1 MANAKRN
8 VFYSFHYDA
17 DNWRASQVRNM
28 GVIDGNAPCSD
39 NDWESVKKGGDA
51 AIEKWIAGQL
61 SGRSCEVVLVGSDTA
76 GRKWIT
82 YEINKAWNDGKGV
95 VGVRIHGLKDRNG
108 ATSYAGGKPFD
119 YVTFTKDNAA
129 LSSVVK
135 LYDPTSI
142 FGDSTVTYANIKR
155 DLAGWIEEAIR
166 IRNSR

>member
-1 MANAKRN
+1 MVDVKRN

-28 GVIDGNAPCSD
+28 GVIEGNAPCSD
-39 NDWESVKKGGDA
+39 NDWESVKKGGDP

-61 SGRSCEVVLVGSDTA
+61 SGRSCAVVLVGNGTA

-95 VGVRIHGLKDRNG
+95 VGIRIHGLKNKAG
-108 ATSYAGGKPFD
+108 ATTYAGGNPFD
-119 YVTFTKDNAA
+119 SVTFTKDNSK

-142 FGDSTVTYANIKR
+142 LGDSTVTYANIKEG
-155 DLAGWIEEAIR
+155 LARWIEEAIK